1 MKNKSRLAMLAG
13 LSVIL
18 FSVTSCSKDDDN
30 VPIEEGIQRSELTL
44 TEVGGESVEGH
55 GDHFHGLDNGVE
67 GQSMT
72 IKFDENG
79 VATSGGH
86 LHLEADA
93 VYKIALKAWDYT
105 GKEVQNDFIANK
117 SAADHYKA
125 FLVGGN
131 FTLNTA
137 TDDESG
143 SIFQPRESKYADG
156 TDVSGALETT
166 GILSYFKVGHS
177 NEGPT
182 KEVTY
187 VIRKLDAGEKEK
199 ITRSDWQTE
208 TKFAGENVLEL
219 RFEIHAEEGHQH

>member
-1 MKNKSRLAMLAG
+1 MKKKSTWRMLAG
-13 LSVIL
+13 LAAVLL
-18 FSVTSCSKDDDN
+18 FVTSCSKDDDK
-30 VPIEEGIQRSELTL
+30 VPIKEGIQRSELIL
-44 TEVGGESVEGH
+44 TEVSGESVEAH
-55 GDHFHGLDNGVE
+55 GDHFHGLDDGVE
-67 GQSMT
+67 GESLI

-79 VATSGGH
+79 KATSGGH

-93 VYKIALKAWDYT
+93 VYKIALKAWDHA
-105 GKEVQNDFIANK
+105 GKEVQNDFIASK
-117 SAADHYKA
+117 SVADSYKA

-143 SIFQPRESKYADG
+143 SIFQPRETKYADG

-166 GILSYFKVGHS
+166 GVLSYFTVGHS

-182 KEVTY
+182 KEVRY
-187 VIRKLDAGEKEK
+187 VIRKLNVGEKGK

-208 TKFAGENVLEL
+208 TKFAGQNVLEL
-219 RFEIHAEEGHQH
+219 TFEIHAEEGHHH